1 MYAHKRIVSVTLDIE
16 CYDDLELENLDWR
29 EVLDLQGDE
38 NVQVN
43 IKELAD
49 IYWYV
54 TVRGLDALNIFS
66 VTIHELSHIFGTGQD
81 FMYCSFKFKKV
92 SMNYTLQQLKD
103 RVETLIE
110 QQGETAY
117 CAAWIY
123 TTDDCKIE
131 GDNGEQEYPA
141 ADNPELSERIFNDI
155 GNIDYI
161 YTVIQE
167 CVDEVTEE
175 QFMLMQQE
183 LV

>member
-1 MYAHKRIVSVTLDIE
+1 MPSLKTGWVGLTWNMATLPTE
-16 CYDDLELENLDWR
+16 
-29 EVLDLQGDE
+29 
-38 NVQVN
+38 
-43 IKELAD
+43 
-49 IYWYV
+49 
-54 TVRGLDALNIFS
+54 
-66 VTIHELSHIFGTGQD
+66 TI
-81 FMYCSFKFKKV
+81 
-92 SMNYTLQQLKD
+92 MNYTLQQLKD
-103 RVETLIE
+103 RVNTLIE

-123 TTDDCKIE
+123 TADDCKIG